1 MGLDR
6 IKQCFGLMSA
16 DISRIAYVWGILGI
30 IVAIALATFAVNENR
45 SQARLAELSVNEQY
59 VREAYMT
66 LSDLQRI
73 QSAFMEIHAAEQ
85 LTPQLEVDLSRAN
98 DMLYVRA
105 QSIERHAKGQIKDRI
120 DGLAL
125 DLKNLIAVVDRELAS
140 DGLHRTSRDVMQAME
155 TARANTIQLIDELRR
170 LHFAIMKSHD
180 DAAQLRN
187 AVFLASS
194 VLFGVLATGLLIML
208 RREIELRR
216 RREKAEKRADF
227 LAYHDPLTHLM
238 NRAQFT
244 EKVSAA
250 LADHP
255 ASSFIMVDLDQ
266 FKWINDTLGH
276 EAGDKVLCVV
286 ADRLRVAC
294 APLDG
299 YAARLGGDEF
309 ALWLPTDAPATIRV
323 FCRALLDAFETPL
336 RYEAT
341 WINARVS
348 LGVAMARRPEQKSAL
363 GFDTVM
369 KHADFALYMSKER
382 GRGTYTL
389 YDAHLEDQYEERAEL
404 LADLNQCVDA
414 GNIDFHLQPKVDM
427 PSGQPYGFE
436 ALARWYRKGVL
447 VPPDIF
453 IRRAEEAGFVNKIDF
468 IVLDKAVREVAA
480 WNTAHGTAFQVSI
493 NVSALHLVGT
503 IIVDYVKSILRR
515 YSFPAHLLTL
525 EITETVELKSWEK
538 VGENLKRL
546 RELGCRVAIDDFG
559 IGYSSLAYLRYVE
572 ADEIKIDK
580 SLTWQIDESDQ
591 ARFIISSVLELA
603 HTFLGFEVIVEG
615 IEGEA
620 QAEQLRQ
627 MGCRK
632 AQGYFYGKPGEPKA
646 VLQAATRHQQEAALA
661 EAVQRTA
668 H

>member
-6 IKQCFGLMSA
+6 FKTYVRLISA
-16 DISRIAYVWGILGI
+16 DSSRIVYVWAILGI
-30 IVAIALATFAVNENR
+30 FVAIALAAFAVNETR
-45 SQARLAELSVNEQY
+45 SQARLAELADYEAY
-59 VREAYMT
+59 VREAYMS
-66 LSDLQRI
+66 LSDLQRLQTVVLQTRADGFVSSENERGI
-73 QSAFMEIHAAEQ
+73 
-85 LTPQLEVDLSRAN
+85 SRAN

-105 QSIERHAKGQIKDRI
+105 QSIRRHALGQIENRVNEVTK
-120 DGLAL
+120 AL
-125 DLKNLIAVVDRELAS
+125 EVLVATVDRALAAEDS
-140 DGLHRTSRDVMQAME
+140 QGFSSSAIDAME
-155 TARANTIQLIDELRR
+155 TARVETIQLIDVLRGY
-170 LHFAIMKSHD
+170 HTTIMEAHD
-180 DAAQLRN
+180 EAAHLRN
-187 AVFLASS
+187 AAFMASS
-194 VLFGVLATGLLIML
+194 VLFCVLAIGLLIML
-208 RREIELRR
+208 RREIDLREH
-216 RREKAEKRADF
+216 REKAEKRADF

-250 LADHP
+250 LTDHP
-255 ASSFIMVDLDQ
+255 ASTFIMIDLDQ

-286 ADRLRVAC
+286 ADRLRVAS

-309 ALWLPTDAPATIRV
+309 ALWLPTDALATVRV
-323 FCRALLDAFETPL
+323 FCQALLEAFETPL
-336 RYEAT
+336 RYGDT
-341 WINARVS
+341 WINARIS
-348 LGVAMARRPEQKSAL
+348 LGVAMAQRADQKTPL

-382 GRGTYTL
+382 GRATFTL
-389 YDAHLEDQYEERAEL
+389 YDAQLEDQYEERAEL
-404 LADLNQCVDA
+404 LADLHQCVNA
-414 GNIDFHLQPKVDM
+414 GTIDFHLQPKVDM
-427 PSGQPYGFE
+427 RTGQAYGFE
-436 ALARWYRKGVL
+436 ALARWYRKGAL
-447 VPPDIF
+447 VPPDVF

-480 WNTAHGTAFQVSI
+480 WNAAHGTSFQVSV
-493 NVSALHLVGT
+493 NVSALHLVGM

-515 YSFPAHLLTL
+515 HSFPAHLLTL

-538 VGENLKRL
+538 VGENLKKL
-546 RELGCRVAIDDFG
+546 REVGCRVAIDDFG

-603 HTFLGFEVIVEG
+603 HTFLGFEVVVEG

-632 AQGYFYGKPGEPKA
+632 AQGYHYGKPGEPLA
-646 VLQAATRHQQEAALA
+646 VLRAATGEQQDQRA
-661 EAVQRTA
+661 EAVKRTA
-668 H
+668 Q